1 MQDSFG
7 VQDQIF
13 IKVTKADSVPVKA
26 TIPTIRKIVAVGGSP
41 GTGKT
46 TLFRKFMEAH
56 TWERVEPKKML
67 PALYCAELDLY
78 ILGKYED
85 GETFAGTDRLS
96 MAVQPIAQEFVKEC
110 TSNILFEGDRI
121 FNQSFLEFV
130 MGLENTDLHVLFL
143 KAPKTILEQRY
154 KDRGSDQSET
164 FLKGRETKYSNLL
177 SNFELMPYITEFN
190 NTNLEEQGKVL
201 AFLEKQLVQ

>member
-1 MQDSFG
+1 MPNEHIGISDTVSIQL
-7 VQDQIF
+7 
-13 IKVTKADSVPVKA
+13 IKGKTN
-26 TIPTIRKIVAVGGSP
+26 RQLVAVGGQP

-46 TLFRKFMEAH
+46 TLFRKFMEKYE
-56 TWERVEPKKML
+56 WEKVDPKKML
-67 PALYCAELDLY
+67 PALYCKELDLY

-96 MAVQPIAQEFVKEC
+96 MAVQPVAQEFAMETK
-110 TSNILFEGDRI
+110 SNILFEGDRI
-121 FNQSFLEFV
+121 FNQSFLEFA
-130 MGLENTDLHVLFL
+130 LALPETDVNIVYL
-143 KAPKTILEQRY
+143 KVPKETLQQRY

-177 SNFELMPYITEFN
+177 SNFDLMPYITEFV

-201 AFLEKQLVQ
+201 EFLESKLK

>member
-1 MQDSFG
+1 M
-7 VQDQIF
+7 
-13 IKVTKADSVPVKA
+13 
-26 TIPTIRKIVAVGGSP
+26 RKIIAVGGVP

-56 TWERVEPKKML
+56 TWEKVEPKKML
-67 PALYCAELDLY
+67 PALYCKELDLY

-96 MAVQPIAQEFVKEC
+96 MAVQPVAQEFVKET

-121 FNQSFLEFV
+121 FNQSFLEFC
-130 MGLENTDLHVLFL
+130 MAQPDIDLQVVYL
-143 KAPKTILEQRY
+143 KVPEAMLQKRY

-164 FLKGRETKYSNLL
+164 FLKGRTTKYSNIL
-177 SNFELMPYITEFN
+177 SNFELMPYITEFV
-190 NTNLEEQGKVL
+190 NTTYEEQTKVL
-201 AFLEKQLVQ
+201 DFLGEQLN

>member
-1 MQDSFG
+1 MFDKFG
-7 VQDQIF
+7 VVDEISVQL
-13 IKVTKADSVPVKA
+13 IKN
-26 TIPTIRKIVAVGGSP
+26 TIKTRKIIAVGGQP

-46 TLFRKFMEAH
+46 TLFRKFMEDKE
-56 TWERVEPKKML
+56 WIKGEPAKLVSAMYNTQK
-67 PALYCAELDLY
+67 DLY

-96 MAVQPIAQEFVKEC
+96 MAVQPNLQEWISSHNC
-110 TSNILFEGDRI
+110 NILFEGDRV
-121 FNQSFLEFV
+121 FNQSFLEFC
-130 MGLENTDLHVLFL
+130 MGLPNTDLQVVYL
-143 KAPKTILEQRY
+143 KAPKEILEQRY

-177 SNFELMPYITEFN
+177 SNFDLMPYITEFA

-201 AFLEKQLVQ
+201 AHLEKQFS